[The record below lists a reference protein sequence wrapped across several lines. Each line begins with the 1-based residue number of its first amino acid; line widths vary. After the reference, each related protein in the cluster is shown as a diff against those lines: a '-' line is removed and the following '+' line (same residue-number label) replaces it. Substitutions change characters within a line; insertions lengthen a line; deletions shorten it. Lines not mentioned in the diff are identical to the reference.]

1 MLLALRSSAI
11 LRMLRVEP
19 ERLEAHR
26 QLLLK
31 AVRVHHNLIVVATI
45 GVLLVLLR
53 LVLLRLVLLYIV
65 QPTPTNPNPIAQI
78 SVTS

>member
-1 MLLALRSSAI
+1 
-11 LRMLRVEP
+11 MLRVEP

-31 AVRVHHNLIVVATI
+31 AVGVHHNLIVVATI
-45 GVLLVLLR
+45 GVL

>member
-31 AVRVHHNLIVVATI
+31 AVGVHHNLIVVATI
-45 GVLLVLLR
+45 GVL

-78 SVTS
+78 AMPS

>member
-31 AVRVHHNLIVVATI
+31 AVGVHHNLIVVATI
-45 GVLLVLLR
+45 GVL